1 MLCGGVATF
10 GSSAGPFYLGGIALV
25 DVETMVPLAE
35 IPITLK
41 SEAGWPLTQN
51 PIDASVE
58 DGKLRLYLL
67 PEQHNSTLYILEA
80 QLDSPYEF

>member
-1 MLCGGVATF
+1 MLCGGIASYAF
-10 GSSAGPFYLGGIALV
+10 GSKVIYLGGIALV

-35 IPITLK
+35 VPITGQTAL
-41 SEAGWPLTQN
+41 GYPLTAN

-67 PEQHNSTLYILEA
+67 PEQGNATLYVIEA
-80 QLDSPYEF
+80 QV